1 MLILKQV
8 TKKYG
13 KKLALHP
20 VNVQLDKGVIGLLGP
35 NGAGKTTLLRIL
47 ATYHSAT
54 TGTISLNQVAW
65 AADIEK
71 IRTMIGYLPQHIGI
85 FPNLTVHE
93 YLEYMGTLRNMDNQT
108 LKQKIPSILEDV
120 RLQDQARKK
129 VKQLSGGMKQRLGIG
144 QAILHEP
151 ELLLVDEP
159 TAGLDPEERI
169 RFRHLIKRL
178 STNRIVILSTHITE
192 DVAVTCDQ
200 VLLMNKGKLEKYESV
215 QQVTDNALHKVWLVE
230 ANFSEYERLRNNED
244 MFITNVTEHKGRYQ
258 LMGTFTGGSGQSSLY
273 YAVVHT

>member
-120 RLQDQARKK
+120 RLQDQA
-129 VKQLSGGMKQRLGIG
+129 VKRSNSCL
-144 QAILHEP
+144 
-151 ELLLVDEP
+151 
-159 TAGLDPEERI
+159 AG
-169 RFRHLIKRL
+169 
-178 STNRIVILSTHITE
+178 
-192 DVAVTCDQ
+192 
-200 VLLMNKGKLEKYESV
+200 
-215 QQVTDNALHKVWLVE
+215 
-230 ANFSEYERLRNNED
+230 
-244 MFITNVTEHKGRYQ
+244 
-258 LMGTFTGGSGQSSLY
+258 
-273 YAVVHT
+273 